1 MSKDNTNLPAIV
13 DGNKLFANYV
23 KGKSKFIAIIWRALL
38 PEPLD
43 ILPLTLYLEM

>member
-1 MSKDNTNLPAIV
+1 MSKDKATIPAIV

-23 KGKSKFIAIIWRALL
+23 KGKSKVAAIIWTAFL
-38 PEPLD
+38 PKPLD